1 MFGGILTIII
11 GIVCIIIGIINKKGN
26 ISMLHSY
33 HINNIKEEDKKP
45 FSKLIGT
52 GMIIVGITLVI
63 YGALM
68 IPSIVLENDMY
79 NNIGNIVAIIGLL
92 VGLVITLYAIKKYN
106 KKITEMTAEEIYP
119 ELLGIKILVACKL

>member
-33 HINNIKEEDKKP
+33 HINNIKEGNKKP

-63 YGALM
+63 FGALM
-68 IPSIVLENDMY
+68 IASIVLENDMY
-79 NNIGNIVAIIGLL
+79 NNIGNIVAIIGMLI
-92 VGLVITLYAIKKYN
+92 GLVICLYAIKKYN
-106 KKITEMTAEEIYP
+106 KKII
-119 ELLGIKILVACKL
+119 G

>member
-33 HINNIKEEDKKP
+33 HINNIKEENKKP

-63 YGALM
+63 FGALM
-68 IPSIVLENDMY
+68 IASIVLENDMY
-79 NNIGNIVAIIGLL
+79 NNIGNIVAIIGMLI
-92 VGLVITLYAIKKYN
+92 GLVICLYAIKKYN
-106 KKITEMTAEEIYP
+106 KKII
-119 ELLGIKILVACKL
+119 G

>member
-79 NNIGNIVAIIGLL
+79 NNIGNIVAIIGMLI
-92 VGLVITLYAIKKYN
+92 GLVICLYAIKKYN
-106 KKITEMTAEEIYP
+106 KKII
-119 ELLGIKILVACKL
+119 G